1 MINMNR
7 KLQGKNGEIDR
18 IHVEKKASETST
30 TKFLLKRLLLACLAA
45 VLFAATWQ
53 GQLVHAD
60 SSGKFNMSYIFLG
73 SPQSYVSQ
81 VDRTKGSLN
90 VISPSYFNLTADG
103 NLKLSVNMQASFVD
117 EMHKRGVKVV
127 PFLSNEWDR
136 GSGTMALHNREA
148 LSDQIAKAVNDYKL
162 DGVHVNIENV
172 PETER
177 AAYTD
182 LVRLLRLKLP
192 ASAEVS
198 VAVPANPDKQT
209 TGWISAYD
217 LPALA
222 AVSDYLMLMAYDES
236 YPGDPTP
243 GPVASLPFVKAS
255 IEYALTQIPANKL
268 VLGIPFYGRYW
279 NGTASSNGAG
289 ISNQTAEQL
298 ITKYSG
304 SIRYDAM
311 AQSPVGTFT
320 IHPGDAST
328 SLSGQKLPTGSYTVW
343 YENEQ
348 SIKAKLNLVQAYGL
362 KGSGS
367 WSLNQETPDTWSY
380 YSLWLNGFDFA
391 DVQGHWALPSVLAA
405 ASRGWMLG
413 LAPDRFAPDAALT
426 RAEAAAILVR
436 VLGFAGETGA
446 APVSFTDVPAG
457 HWARQ
462 EIAVAQQHGLI
473 QGISDVRFAPD
484 APMTREQLCELLSR
498 ALGLTSPAAG
508 GAKLPFTDVPA
519 GSWSYGPIAT
529 LSARGLVDGFA
540 DGTFAPGAA
549 ITRAQMAALLTRVAP
564 LVAAVR
570 PAG

>member
-1 MINMNR
+1 
-7 KLQGKNGEIDR
+7 
-18 IHVEKKASETST
+18 
-30 TKFLLKRLLLACLAA
+30 LAA
-45 VLFAATWQ
+45 AFFVSSGQ
-53 GQLVHAD
+53 GQIAHAD

-73 SPQSYVSQ
+73 APQSYVSQ

-90 VISPSYFNLTADG
+90 VISPSYFNLSGDG
-103 NLKLSVNMQASFVD
+103 NLKLSGSFEASFVE

-136 GSGTMALHNREA
+136 GSGTMALHNREVLA
-148 LSDQIAKAVNDYKL
+148 AQITKAVNDYKL

-172 PETER
+172 PDTER
-177 AAYTD
+177 AAFTD

-198 VAVPANPDKQT
+198 VAVPANPDKLT
-209 TGWISAYD
+209 TGWITAYD
-217 LPALA
+217 LPSLA
-222 AVSDYLMLMAYDES
+222 AVSDYLMLMTYDES
-236 YPGDPTP
+236 YPGDPSP

-255 IEYALTQIPANKL
+255 VEYALTQIPANKL

-279 NGTASSNGAG
+279 NGNASSNGAG
-289 ISNQTAEQL
+289 VSNQTAEKL

-304 SIRYDAM
+304 STRYDEV

-320 IHPGDAST
+320 IRPGDASS
-328 SLSGQKLPTGSYTVW
+328 SLSGQTLPAGSYTVW
-343 YENEQ
+343 FENEQ
-348 SIKAKLNLVQAYGL
+348 SIKAKLSLVQAYGL

-380 YSLWLNGFDFA
+380 YRLWLNGFRFA
-391 DVQGHWALPSVLAA
+391 DVQGHWAEASVLAA

-413 LAPDRFAPDAALT
+413 PAPDRFAPEAALT

-446 APVSFTDVPAG
+446 APVSFTDVPPG
-457 HWARQ
+457 HWALH
-462 EIAVAQQHGLI
+462 EIALAQQHGLI

-484 APMTREQLCELLSR
+484 APMTREQLCMLLAR
-498 ALGLTSPAAG
+498 AMGLTSPAAG
-508 GAKLPFTDVPA
+508 AAKLSFPDVPA
-519 GSWSYGPIAT
+519 GSWSYGPIAA

-540 DGTFAPGAA
+540 DGTFGPGAA

-564 LVAAVR
+564 LVPAVR

>member
-1 MINMNR
+1 MIDM
-7 KLQGKNGEIDR
+7 KKVSEI
-18 IHVEKKASETST
+18 ST
-30 TKFLLKRLLLACLAA
+30 TKIWLKKLLLVCLATVFFVA
-45 VLFAATWQ
+45 SGQ

-73 SPQSYVSQ
+73 SPQSYITQ

-90 VISPSYFNLTADG
+90 VVSPSYFNLSADG
-103 NLKLSVNMQASFVD
+103 NLKLSSSIEVAFVE
-117 EMHKRGVKVV
+117 EMHKRGIKVV
-127 PFLSNEWDR
+127 PFLGNEWDR
-136 GSGTMALHNREA
+136 GIGTMALHNAEA
-148 LSDQIAKAVNDYKL
+148 LSTQLAKAVSDYKL

-172 PETER
+172 PDTER
-177 AAYTD
+177 AAYTN
-182 LVRLLRLKLP
+182 LVRLLRSKLP

-198 VAVPANPDKQT
+198 VAIPANPDKVT
-209 TGWISAYD
+209 TGWTSAYD

-222 AVSDYLMLMAYDES
+222 AVSDYLLLMAYDES

-255 IEYALTQIPANKL
+255 IEYALTQIPAAKL

-279 NGTASSNGAG
+279 NGQASSNGAG
-289 ISNQTAEQL
+289 ISNQSAEQL
-298 ITKYSG
+298 IAKYSG
-304 SIRYDAM
+304 TIRYDAG

-328 SLSGQKLPTGSYTVW
+328 SLSGQKLPAGSYTVW

-348 SIKAKLNLVQAYGL
+348 SIKAKLSLVQAYGL

-380 YSLWLNGFDFA
+380 YSLWLDGFRFA
-391 DVQGHWALPSVLAA
+391 DVQSHWAEPSVLAV

-413 LAPDRFAPDAALT
+413 TAPDRFAPDAALT

-446 APVSFTDVPAG
+446 APVSFTDVPPS
-457 HWARQ
+457 HWAWHD
-462 EIAVAQQHGLI
+462 IAVAQQHGLI
-473 QGISDVRFAPD
+473 QGISDVHFAPD
-484 APMTREQLCELLSR
+484 APMTREQLCALLSR

-508 GAKLPFTDVPA
+508 GAKLSYPDVPA
-519 GSWSYGPIAT
+519 GSWSYGPIAA

-540 DGTFAPGAA
+540 DGTFGPGAA
-549 ITRAQMAALLTRVAP
+549 ITRAQMAALLTRAVP
-564 LVAAVR
+564 LVASVR